1 MSENPEI
8 FVGIDIAKDT
18 LDIGFQPSGQTVRL
32 PHDAQG
38 ISEATKRLGETALCL
53 VVLEAT
59 GGLETPLAAA
69 LVAAGVPGG
78 GGQSP
83 SGARLC
89 QGHGA
94 VGQN

>member
-8 FVGIDIAKDT
+8 FVGIDISTDT

-38 ISEATKRLGETALCL
+38 ITEATKRLGEAALRM

-59 GGLETPLAAA
+59 EASRHRWPLRSWP
-69 LVAAGVPGG
+69 PG
-78 GGQSP
+78 
-83 SGARLC
+83 
-89 QGHGA
+89 
-94 VGQN
+94 